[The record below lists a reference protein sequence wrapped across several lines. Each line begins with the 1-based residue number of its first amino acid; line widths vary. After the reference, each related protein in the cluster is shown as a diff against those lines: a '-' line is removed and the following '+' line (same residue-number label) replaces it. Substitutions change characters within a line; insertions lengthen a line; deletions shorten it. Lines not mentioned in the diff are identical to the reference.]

1 MWVLAGFLRNW
12 IRSVLARREFP
23 WRPSLGCN
31 EVRWPQKQ
39 MCRAP
44 HWIPGLTANALG
56 RSRGAGWGWARGV
69 LTDPSSSRGAAQQ

>member
-44 HWIPGLTANALG
+44 HWIPGLTAKRAWAVEGRRVGLG
-56 RSRGAGWGWARGV
+56 QGCPYGS
-69 LTDPSSSRGAAQQ
+69 Q